1 MQNKILYETKF
12 LQLKSTVSPSG
23 NEWYYVKRTNDSNEK
38 DSAVVIT
45 TLIKKKD
52 EYNFLLLKTKRP
64 PIYAE
69 DKAEFCLE
77 SPAGLIGDID
87 CNETLIKC
95 AKKELLEETGHA
107 ADNVYVELLNSST
120 SAGLSS
126 ETISYVTAI
135 IDEDRILKDPISDGG
150 IIEARTYIPASK
162 IRQFLIETSKELSVA
177 TATVC
182 GIFFALNR
190 IK

>member
-1 MQNKILYETKF
+1 MESRILYETKF
-12 LQLKSTVSPSG
+12 LQLKSTISPSG

-52 EYNFLLLKTKRP
+52 GYNFLLLKTRRP

-77 SPAGLIGDID
+77 SPAGLLGDID
-87 CNETLIKC
+87 CDETLIKYV
-95 AKKELLEETGHA
+95 KKELLEETGYV
-107 ADNVYVELLNSST
+107 ADKIYVELLNSST

-135 IDEDRILKDPISDGG
+135 VDEDRIFKDPISDGG
-150 IIEARTYIPASK
+150 IIEARTYVPVNK
-162 IRQFLIETSKELSVA
+162 IKQFLFEISKELSVA

-182 GIFFALNR
+182 GIYFAIDR
-190 IK
+190 I

>member
-1 MQNKILYETKF
+1 MENKVLYETKF
-12 LQLKSTVSPSG
+12 LQLKSAVSPAG
-23 NEWYYVKRTNDSNEK
+23 HDWYYVRRTNDSNEK

-45 TLIKKKD
+45 TLIKKNN

-87 CNETLIKC
+87 CDETLIKC

-107 ADNVYVELLNSST
+107 AEKIYVELLNSST

-126 ETISYVTAI
+126 ETISYVTAV
-135 IDEDRILKDPISDGG
+135 IDEDRILKDPVTDGG
-150 IIEARTYIPASK
+150 IIEARTYVPTSK
-162 IRQFLIETSKELSVA
+162 IRQFLVDTSKNLSVA

-182 GIFFALNR
+182 GIFFALER

>member
-1 MQNKILYETKF
+1 MENKVLYETKF
-12 LQLKSTVSPSG
+12 LQLKSAISPSG
-23 NEWYYVKRTNDSNEK
+23 HDWYYVRRANDSNEK

-45 TLIKKKD
+45 TLIKKNN
-52 EYNFLLLKTKRP
+52 EYHFLLLKTRRP
-64 PIYAE
+64 PIYSE

-87 CNETLIKC
+87 CDETLIKC

-107 ADNVYVELLNSST
+107 AEKIYVELLNSST

-126 ETISYVTAI
+126 ETISYVTAV
-135 IDEDRILKDPISDGG
+135 IDEDRILKDPVSDGG
-150 IIEARTYIPASK
+150 IIEARTYVPASK
-162 IRQFLIETSKELSVA
+162 IRQFLVETSKNLSVA

-182 GIFFALNR
+182 GIFFALER